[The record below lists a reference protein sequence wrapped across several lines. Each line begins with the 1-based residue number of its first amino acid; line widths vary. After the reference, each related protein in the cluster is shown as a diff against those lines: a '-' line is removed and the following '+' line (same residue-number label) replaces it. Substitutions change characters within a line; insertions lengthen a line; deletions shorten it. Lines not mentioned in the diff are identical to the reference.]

1 MVNLV
6 KVLGRVLVLRRVAAS
21 HMAARQAQ
29 AQMYPR
35 VPHLYAF
42 FTNMRLGIVDFD
54 LIEVGTLIF
63 HDASW

>member
-1 MVNLV
+1 
-6 KVLGRVLVLRRVAAS
+6 
-21 HMAARQAQ
+21 MAARQAQ

-42 FTNMRLGIVDFD
+42 FTDMRLGISNFD
-54 LIEVGTLIF
+54 LIEVRALIF